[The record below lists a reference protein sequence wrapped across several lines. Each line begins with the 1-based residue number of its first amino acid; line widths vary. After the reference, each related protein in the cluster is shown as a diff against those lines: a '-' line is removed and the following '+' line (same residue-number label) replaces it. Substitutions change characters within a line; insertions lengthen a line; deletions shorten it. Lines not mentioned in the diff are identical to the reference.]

1 MQQIAVFR
9 DTSKSGDGDELARA
23 RMPSLLASKPVT
35 LLLVHLLLVQG
46 WLRAPRIARAPLISG
61 STAARS
67 RSQAVYASARPDA
80 AVYATLGVAP
90 GSADLDAIRSS
101 FRKRAKDLHPD
112 VNSAPDAAEDF
123 RQLVRP

>member
-1 MQQIAVFR
+1 M
-9 DTSKSGDGDELARA
+9 
-23 RMPSLLASKPVT
+23 
-35 LLLVHLLLVQG
+35 
-46 WLRAPRIARAPLISG
+46 
-61 STAARS
+61 
-67 RSQAVYASARPDA
+67 YASARPNA

-90 GSADLDAIRSS
+90 GSADLDEIRSS

>member
-1 MQQIAVFR
+1 
-9 DTSKSGDGDELARA
+9 
-23 RMPSLLASKPVT
+23 MPSLLASKPVT

-61 STAARS
+61 STATGRS
-67 RSQAVYASARPDA
+67 RAVSVYASARPDA